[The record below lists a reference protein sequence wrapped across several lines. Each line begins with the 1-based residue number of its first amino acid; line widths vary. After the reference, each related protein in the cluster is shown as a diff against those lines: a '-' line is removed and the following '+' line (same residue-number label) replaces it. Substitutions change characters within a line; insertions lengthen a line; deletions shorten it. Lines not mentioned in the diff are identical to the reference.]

1 MHRVKENLETPDD
14 DGCTLVRS
22 PEDIAQQES
31 RETVLETAIS
41 VQLNT
46 ESMYDDNPG
55 QKEERSEQLDTQ
67 MNPPFHISLTTPR
80 GEKTDLAPVG
90 ESYTHVMEEHE
101 KNARKISESSVN
113 QQNDLEV
120 EHPKFASVNNYK
132 VNEVKQ
138 DKEPVW
144 IRIPLDSNK
153 DTSNLPT
160 QSHEECAV
168 LQTESVNVVA
178 SNGNRM
184 IQSSTFS
191 YDEADLLHESG
202 LLVSRVRDELV
213 PSHGSDTSAKSG
225 LELNNF
231 SGNSR
236 DSVFAINMQDKV
248 IIQGAI
254 DECDKL
260 PNNTQSPIQSQ
271 QESTGAANGNNVND
285 YLTDNTMASS
295 ESESTPVSAVRTD
308 THLECESDRKSSTA
322 PGSILSK
329 EEKVCSVKASDTQEP
344 PQYYSKAEK
353 LEDVKHGNDFPEKSN
368 LINQEAENMQEQIS
382 LKQDLKV
389 SAKNTFSESLEVTK
403 HSQIGK
409 EMVIKF
415 ECAANKQSSCDVC
428 SNNKIEKDTAGI
440 MEFMQHTD
448 MHSDSCNGKYQNT
461 GEEFGTCLQI
471 TPSKQLEFAN
481 ISNDETATM
490 RAEIPK
496 LQGSLE
502 KEKYQD
508 SCEVDDVLT
517 QLPETK
523 STKEGIVNE
532 QNKNIIPAIQTVE
545 LSTSAPSCVL
555 VDTVVKEAIEAALFE
570 ISGDEGRSTTFVSEK
585 GTAIQ
590 NSPSEDQFSMSIQK
604 GSTSFHLT
612 SKHEQPSKIHDT
624 HEQIAKDALQ
634 LGEYATETNTMCVQM
649 GKDACDASQKITEEV
664 ASSIS
669 LQTKTSVPIS
679 EDIKPPDVTFH
690 YSQSLEVANNL
701 TADFQV
707 ENQSGAKIAAEAGQ
721 DVSDSMKMLPGF
733 QEETDGRISCKIT
746 DTSDSIIENI
756 FESLDLKITDNYEV
770 KQTHPE
776 VVKELSSNT
785 TEVSEEN
792 AHYNEREKNID
803 FTQRCHVS
811 ELGFTQGYSAPD
823 LTECIEVGKTEL
835 KGEEAMSIKNNLQH
849 FGETNEPRSI
859 GVTQLHKFTNMSKA
873 TKEVVPVTGQI
884 VVEEADHETSIE
896 IEAVNK
902 QKCGTVNEVIMDS
915 ERERAPVGAHY
926 LESMEMC
933 HDTQRMQVNE
943 RKNQNAVRPKN
954 FAKFGSS
961 SYISSETEKKNGA
974 ETPPQNSEPC
984 SHHKYVGP
992 VILISKPVEG
1002 DEGKVAISDISSNI
1016 YPCSERLEFEE
1027 CNEKIFENEQA
1038 GEAYDGNVKNEE
1050 LQLQSEPFA
1059 DEVNLKNTAWKAYYF
1074 VLFIVFLVTV
1084 YHYDF
1089 IGCFA
1094 LYLFTLYWLYCE
1106 GGTSNDSVKKE

>member
-1 MHRVKENLETPDD
+1 
-14 DGCTLVRS
+14 
-22 PEDIAQQES
+22 
-31 RETVLETAIS
+31 
-41 VQLNT
+41 
-46 ESMYDDNPG
+46 MYDDNSE
-55 QKEERSEQLDTQ
+55 QKEERSKQLDTQ

-80 GEKTDLAPVG
+80 GQETDLIPVG
-90 ESYTHVMEEHE
+90 GSHTHVMEEHE
-101 KNARKISESSVN
+101 KNASRTSESSVN
-113 QQNDLEV
+113 QQNDVEV
-120 EHPKFASVNNYK
+120 EHNKFASINNYM

-144 IRIPLDSNK
+144 IGILLDSNK

-160 QSHEECAV
+160 QSHEECAA
-168 LQTESVNVVA
+168 LQTESVNVAA

-191 YDEADLLHESG
+191 YDEADLHHESC
-202 LLVSRVRDELV
+202 LPVSQVRDELV

-236 DSVFAINMQDKV
+236 DSVFASNMQDKV

-254 DECDKL
+254 NECDKL
-260 PNNTQSPIQSQ
+260 PNNTQNPMQFQ
-271 QESTGAANGNNVND
+271 QESTSAANGSDVYD
-285 YLTDNTMASS
+285 YLTDNTIASS
-295 ESESTPVSAVRTD
+295 ESESTLVCAVRTNTD
-308 THLECESDRKSSTA
+308 LESESDRKSATA

-353 LEDVKHGNDFPEKSN
+353 LEDVKHGNDFSEKSN
-368 LINQEAENMQEQIS
+368 LTNQEAENMQEQIS
-382 LKQDLKV
+382 IKQDLKV
-389 SAKNTFSESLEVTK
+389 SAKETFSDLLEVT
-403 HSQIGK
+403 QIGK

-415 ECAANKQSSCDVC
+415 EFAANNQSSCDVC

-461 GEEFGTCLQI
+461 RKEFGTCLQI

-481 ISNDETATM
+481 ISNNETAM
-490 RAEIPK
+490 MPAEIPK

-508 SCEVDDVLT
+508 SCEVDNILT

-523 STKEGIVNE
+523 STKEDIVNE
-532 QNKNIIPAIQTVE
+532 QNKNIIPATQTVE

-585 GTAIQ
+585 GRAIQ
-590 NSPSEDQFSMSIQK
+590 NLPSEDQFSMSIQK
-604 GSTSFHLT
+604 ASTSFHLT

-624 HEQIAKDALQ
+624 HEQIAKDASQ
-634 LGEYATETNTMCVQM
+634 LREYVTETNTMCVQM
-649 GKDACDASQKITEEV
+649 GKDACDASQKNTEEI

-679 EDIKPPDVTFH
+679 EDIKPPDVPFN
-690 YSQSLEVANNL
+690 YSQSVEVANNL

-707 ENQSGAKIAAEAGQ
+707 ENQSEAKIAAEVGQ
-721 DVSDSMKMLPGF
+721 DVSNSMKVLPDL
-733 QEETDGRISCKIT
+733 QEEADGRISCKIT
-746 DTSDSIIENI
+746 DTSERIIENI

-785 TEVSEEN
+785 TELPEEN
-792 AHYNEREKNID
+792 VHYKEREKNID

-811 ELGFTQGYSAPD
+811 ELDFKQNYSAPD
-823 LTECIEVGKTEL
+823 LKESIEVGKTEL
-835 KGEEAMSIKNNLQH
+835 KGEEASSIKNILQH
-849 FGETNEPRSI
+849 YGEKNEPRSM
-859 GVTQLHKFTNMSKA
+859 GVTQLHKFTDMSKA
-873 TKEVVPVTGQI
+873 TNEVVPVTGQI
-884 VVEEADHETSIE
+884 VVEEADHETSIKN
-896 IEAVNK
+896 EAVNK

-915 ERERAPVGAHY
+915 ERERASVGAHY
-926 LESMEMC
+926 LENMEMC
-933 HDTQRMQVNE
+933 HDTQLMQVNE
-943 RKNQNAVRPKN
+943 SKNQNAVRPKN
-954 FAKFGSS
+954 IAKFGSS
-961 SYISSETEKKNGA
+961 SYISSDTTEKKIGA

-984 SHHKYVGP
+984 SYHKYVGP
-992 VILISKPVEG
+992 VILISKPIEG
-1002 DEGKVAISDISSNI
+1002 DEGKVTISDIYSNI
-1016 YPCSERLEFEE
+1016 HPCSERLEFEE

-1038 GEAYDGNVKNEE
+1038 GEAYDGNVKSEE

-1059 DEVNLKNTAWKAYYF
+1059 DEVNLKNTVWKAYYF

-1094 LYLFTLYWLYCE
+1094 LYLFSLYWLYCE
-1106 GGTSNDSVKKE
+1106 GETSNDSVKKK